1 MSVGAALTTVAAVS
15 LLPLALAASAQEPT
29 WYPPTEPS
37 SFIPDAARWVG
48 TGSAPRTS
56 YFRGSWT
63 IAAPVRR
70 AVLAVAPRQTVRVY
84 LQGRLL
90 AEAHS
95 SHQATPTFAE
105 VTGLLQP
112 GPVHV
117 AAKVY
122 SEWGPEL
129 YVQMRVEY
137 ADGVVADFVTDG
149 SWAWCP
155 EPAADWADN
164 PAAGGDW
171 QPVKVGGGY
180 HAGPGEVW
188 GREFALLPRERLRA
202 RFAGHNERLRAEW
215 AQERGALGFRPAGA
229 PERPEWAAQFRDF
242 ARVDES
248 TGQLVDGVG
257 QVRHLFFTIYT
268 QPSGLSLYTM
278 DLDRLEKDLDLMVAG
293 DVHFYVRM
301 LGWGDLLT
309 AEGDW
314 APLKQ
319 QPGHAGN
326 LHFERAVDL
335 LDHFV
340 ERAWAHGRY
349 IVFEGDFFWSAH
361 PLVPAPYR
369 SRYHLYPEVLE
380 AQALATRKIMNR
392 YRDCP
397 NVLGMMIGEE
407 DIVLEHDLRNPHQQA
422 LFADF
427 LQRKY
432 GTLER
437 FRTETPWGYDYD
449 DRSRYAA
456 RKWRAERWE
465 GSPEVDALVPEFAAR
480 RDPFAALTDFT
491 QVPLPLW
498 PWLLDPADPSVE
510 LQGCMSHNQFTPED
524 PLWIDFY
531 EMRED
536 ELLFGMLCRWAEI
549 VRPAMPRQ
557 LLFYSNAQ
565 DLTAS
570 WHFLHLYRR
579 AELPFDVI
587 GVGCHDSGY
596 NLSELAPP
604 WTVRKAI
611 KIAPAYR
618 PYVLAEG
625 SPARGVASGEGEGGR
640 SGEPQ
645 EILNYYRGALFDEI
659 GGGAAWTQTYTWGHI
674 SGAEG
679 GQESHL
685 TPLLQW
691 MGDFMPR
698 VQGVAF
704 PLRRPVHVLVVR
716 NTNLA
721 HSNMSGLD
729 YGNTQA
735 VAEFLT
741 QLNVEFDIVMD
752 RDLVYSAAGDTPA
765 YKVALNPYRLVILPS
780 VAIDIC
786 ESGWEALNQWLSD
799 PAAEPRVIALG
810 WIGKRGARLQPREDF
825 HPMLRKWLELDD
837 YSGTVALTGPQE
849 VLLETADGGQRLS
862 VNFGQ
867 VPPCGTFATGEPVLK
882 AGEAVIGARMRQG
895 PGLVY
900 AFGFPLG
907 FAHEPLWGLEP
918 RQEPRDAVVPLFQE
932 LLHAAAVPE
941 PVQAPHNLRV
951 YPSGDGRVILV
962 RERAGLPFAGR
973 IGVQLP
979 PGVTY
984 AGAEPPA
991 AGDAYTRIPVSLGP
1005 WEGVCLTAQ

>member
-1 MSVGAALTTVAAVS
+1 MSSRPVLTMLVAVA
-15 LLPLALAASAQEPT
+15 LLPVTLPAPAQQPT
-29 WYPPTEPS
+29 WYPPSEPS
-37 SFIPDAARWVG
+37 PFIPDAARWIG
-48 TGSAPRTS
+48 TGNAPRTS
-56 YFRGSWT
+56 TFRGAWD
-63 IAAPVRR
+63 IAGPVKR
-70 AVLAVAPRQTVRVY
+70 AVLAVAPRQTVRIY

-95 SHQATPTFAE
+95 SHQATPTFVE
-105 VTGLLQP
+105 VAPLLQP

-117 AAKVY
+117 AAQVY

-129 YVQMRVEY
+129 YAQMRVEY
-137 ADGVVADFVTDG
+137 EDGVVADFTTDA
-149 SWAWCP
+149 SWVWCA
-155 EPAADWADN
+155 EPAGDWAESGM
-164 PAAGGDW
+164 AGGDW

-188 GREFALLPRERLRA
+188 GREFALLPRDLLRA
-202 RFAGHNERLRAEW
+202 RFAGHNEHLQTEW
-215 AQERGALGFRPAGA
+215 AHERAAPGFRPTGE

-242 ARVDES
+242 ARVDEQ
-248 TGQLVDGVG
+248 TGQLVDGAG

-268 QPSGLSLYTM
+268 QPSGLGLYTM
-278 DLDRLEKDLDLMVAG
+278 DLERLEKDLDLMVAG
-293 DVHFYVRM
+293 DVHLYVRM

-314 APLKQ
+314 APLKP
-319 QPGHAGN
+319 QPGLAGN
-326 LHFERAVDL
+326 RRFERAVDL

-340 ERAWAHGRY
+340 QRAWAHGRY
-349 IVFEGDFFWSAH
+349 IIFEGDFFWSAH

-392 YRDCP
+392 YRNCP

-432 GTLER
+432 HTLQR
-437 FRTETPWGYDYD
+437 FRAETAWGYDYT
-449 DRSRYAA
+449 DRSHYTP
-456 RKWRAERWE
+456 RKWSAERWE
-465 GSPEVDALVPEFAAR
+465 GSPQVEVLMPGFAPR
-480 RDPFAALTDFT
+480 PDPFAWVTDWSEI
-491 QVPLPLW
+491 PLPLW
-498 PWLLDPADPSVE
+498 PWLLDPDDPSIE
-510 LQGCMSHNQFTPED
+510 LQGCASHNQFTPED

-536 ELLFGMLCRWAEI
+536 ELLFQMLCRWTEI
-549 VRPAMPRQ
+549 VRPAMPDQ

-570 WHFLHLYRR
+570 WHLLHLYRR

-587 GVGCHDSGY
+587 GVGCHDSVQ

-618 PYVLAEG
+618 PYVLAKG
-625 SPARGVASGEGEGGR
+625 SPARGVASGEGQGGR
-640 SGEPQ
+640 TGQPD

-659 GGGAAWTQTYTWGHI
+659 GGGAAWTQTYAWDHV
-674 SGAEG
+674 SGAED
-679 GQESHL
+679 GQQPHL

-704 PLRRPVHVLVVR
+704 ALRRPVHVLVVR

-752 RDLVYSAAGDTPA
+752 RDLVLSRDGDDGR
-765 YKVALNPYRLVILPS
+765 YKVALDPYRLVILPS
-780 VAIDIC
+780 VAMDLC
-786 ESGWEALNQWLSD
+786 DSGWEALDRWLAD
-799 PAAEPRVIALG
+799 PAAESRTLALG
-810 WIGKRGARLQPREDF
+810 WVGKRGARLQPREDF
-825 HPMLRKWLELDD
+825 HPMLRQWLGTDD
-837 YSGTVALTGPQE
+837 YAGTVPLSGPQE
-849 VLLETADGGQRLS
+849 VLLETAEGVRTLGL
-862 VNFGQ
+862 NFGQ
-867 VPPCGTFATGEPVLK
+867 VPPCGTFVTGEPVLR
-882 AGEAVIGARMRQG
+882 AEEAVIGARMPHGRNS
-895 PGLVY
+895 VY

-907 FAHEPLWGLEP
+907 LAHEPLWGLEA
-918 RQEPRDAVVPLFQE
+918 RQDPRDAIAPLFEE
-932 LLHAAAVPE
+932 LLHAARVPA
-941 PVQAPHNLRV
+941 PIQAPHNLRV
-951 YPSGDGRVILV
+951 YPSSDGKVILI
-962 RERAGLPFAGR
+962 RERAGLPFDGH
-973 IGVQLP
+973 IGVRLP
-979 PGVTY
+979 PGATY
-984 AGAEPPA
+984 TEAQRQAD
-991 AGDAYTRIPVSLGP
+991 GDGYTRIPVSLEP
-1005 WEGVCLTAQ
+1005 WGGVCLTAN